1 MEEEGNLP
9 DATAL
14 DPAAW
19 IALGRVYREVP
30 TAVASARLAA
40 RALPTS
46 LTSRLPMPD
55 MPVAEFLAMSLPRVL
70 DIDAPFTRRPSLWFS
85 SDPPNFG
92 EDAVL
97 FLPSIP
103 PLDFVRKLESD
114 LSQSWLN
121 GARSIIDHTDNTRRL
136 PLWAPTFFRKITT
149 FRTAQTK

>member
-19 IALGRVYREVP
+19 IALGRVYREGP

-46 LTSRLPMPD
+46 LTSRLSMPD

-70 DIDAPFTRRPSLWFS
+70 DIDAPFTRGPSLWL
-85 SDPPNFG
+85 G
-92 EDAVL
+92 EDTVM

-103 PLDFVRKLESD
+103 PLDFVRQLESD

-121 GARSIIDHTDNTRRL
+121 GARSIIDNTDNTRRL